1 MIFSHILL
9 KLVYERYIQFLKK
22 SIAIYKRMERNM
34 DKKTI
39 GQFIAI
45 LRKANGMTQKQ
56 LAEKLNVT
64 DKTVSRWERDESAPD
79 LMLIPVIADIFQIT
93 SDELLRG
100 ERKKVE
106 NVAVSPIE
114 KEKTERSIEYIL
126 DREDMKLTYQSIIAI
141 GVTTLGLIAAIVCNF
156 VLARASIGFFIAC
169 GCYLLA
175 IVCETIFCF
184 KARLA
189 ISGENYFYKSKLSS
203 YKWKIISKLEISL
216 TIIITFFVC
225 TIPLIECTNLV
236 LDSTEWIGYGAEYG
250 FVCVV
255 ICLIS
260 ICVFN
265 EFASGAIFTSKEDIV
280 KTKRVNHFRLKYIFL
295 TIGLEMICTIG
306 MNVTNYLPTT
316 TFATG
321 DTFYNIDDFIEYME
335 TPYSETGEE
344 LSRYIATG
352 YYESICGKGYEVNNL
367 YVREISPIEYKEDG
381 SFYSVTTYNYGQIK
395 DAYMVIDS
403 IATFGKIIC
412 VVIFIIII
420 WRYKKGIKNIYDMSI
435 LSMRN

>member
-141 GVTTLGLIAAIVCNF
+141 GVTTLGLIAAIVC
-156 VLARASIGFFIAC
+156 
-169 GCYLLA
+169 
-175 IVCETIFCF
+175 ETIFCF
-184 KARLA
+184 KAR
-189 ISGENYFYKSKLSS
+189 
-203 YKWKIISKLEISL
+203 
-216 TIIITFFVC
+216 
-225 TIPLIECTNLV
+225 
-236 LDSTEWIGYGAEYG
+236 
-250 FVCVV
+250 
-255 ICLIS
+255 
-260 ICVFN
+260 
-265 EFASGAIFTSKEDIV
+265 
-280 KTKRVNHFRLKYIFL
+280 
-295 TIGLEMICTIG
+295 
-306 MNVTNYLPTT
+306 
-316 TFATG
+316 
-321 DTFYNIDDFIEYME
+321 
-335 TPYSETGEE
+335 
-344 LSRYIATG
+344 
-352 YYESICGKGYEVNNL
+352 
-367 YVREISPIEYKEDG
+367 
-381 SFYSVTTYNYGQIK
+381 
-395 DAYMVIDS
+395 
-403 IATFGKIIC
+403 
-412 VVIFIIII
+412 
-420 WRYKKGIKNIYDMSI
+420 
-435 LSMRN
+435 

>member
-141 GVTTLGLIAAIVCNF
+141 GVTTLGLIAAIVC
-156 VLARASIGFFIAC
+156 
-169 GCYLLA
+169 
-175 IVCETIFCF
+175 ETIFCF

-280 KTKRVNHFRLKYIFL
+280 KTKRVNRFRLKYIFL

>member
-1 MIFSHILL
+1 M
-9 KLVYERYIQFLKK
+9 
-22 SIAIYKRMERNM
+22 
-34 DKKTI
+34 
-39 GQFIAI
+39 
-45 LRKANGMTQKQ
+45 
-56 LAEKLNVT
+56 
-64 DKTVSRWERDESAPD
+64 
-79 LMLIPVIADIFQIT
+79 
-93 SDELLRG
+93 
-100 ERKKVE
+100 
-106 NVAVSPIE
+106 
-114 KEKTERSIEYIL
+114 
-126 DREDMKLTYQSIIAI
+126 
-141 GVTTLGLIAAIVCNF
+141 
-156 VLARASIGFFIAC
+156 
-169 GCYLLA
+169 
-175 IVCETIFCF
+175 
-184 KARLA
+184 
-189 ISGENYFYKSKLSS
+189 
-203 YKWKIISKLEISL
+203 

-367 YVREISPIEYKEDG
+367 YVREISPIEFKEDG

-403 IATFGKIIC
+403 IATFVKIIC

>member
-1 MIFSHILL
+1 
-9 KLVYERYIQFLKK
+9 
-22 SIAIYKRMERNM
+22 M

-141 GVTTLGLIAAIVCNF
+141 GVTTLGLIAAIVC
-156 VLARASIGFFIAC
+156 
-169 GCYLLA
+169 
-175 IVCETIFCF
+175 ETIFCF

-280 KTKRVNHFRLKYIFL
+280 KTKRVNRFRLKYIFL